1 MLLERGTSQLLLVDL
16 QDRLVPAIAGGG
28 AVVEAAARLLSV
40 ARILDVPVLATEHM
54 ADKIGPT
61 VSELEISP
69 EEVFAKSSFSAD
81 RQTGFRDLIQHRQVI
96 VCGTE
101 AHVCV
106 MQTALELHDAGFA
119 VAVVEDAVGS
129 RFDNDRDIAL
139 RRMESAGLARV
150 SAEMVMFE
158 WLGAGDYPAFS
169 DVLKVIKGRKR

>member
-1 MLLERGTSQLLLVDL
+1 MLIGRTTSQLLLIDM
-16 QDRLVPAIAGGG
+16 QERLVPAVSNGE
-28 AVVEAAARLLSV
+28 AVVGAAARLLSA
-40 ARILDVPVLATEHM
+40 ARILDVPVLVTEHM

-61 VSELEISP
+61 VPDLNVRPKEI
-69 EEVFAKSSFSAD
+69 FAKSSFSAG
-81 RQTGFRDLIQHRQVI
+81 RQTGFRDLLRHRQVI

-119 VAVVEDAVGS
+119 VAIVEDAVGS
-129 RFDNDRDIAL
+129 RFTEDRDIAL

-158 WLGAGDYPAFS
+158 WLGAGDHPAFS
-169 DVLKVIKGRKR
+169 DVLAIIKQRKD